1 MRHFNFTQLR
11 KYCHSRE
18 SGNPVVQ
25 RLLTAFLLAI
35 LMVLLIAGCGYHFT
49 PTGENIGRDVKN
61 VYVGVFTNG
70 TAEPNIEMVF
80 RNAFIDQFIK
90 GRRFKTVNS
99 EEAADAVIKGDIKN
113 LLVSPL
119 AYRGDNI
126 AIEKRLAVTMAVTL
140 KARSTNK
147 IIWSDDNFSQTGD
160 YAVSGMDATA
170 GDRVQKNALVKLA
183 NDAAERAYRMMISD
197 F

>member
-1 MRHFNFTQLR
+1 MNLQADCTEKRMMIFVSVL
-11 KYCHSRE
+11 
-18 SGNPVVQ
+18 
-25 RLLTAFLLAI
+25 FL
-35 LMVLLIAGCGYHFT
+35 VLLIAGCGYHFT

-61 VYVGVFTNG
+61 VYVGVFTNN

-99 EEAADAVIKGDIKN
+99 EEAADAVIKGEIKN
-113 LLVSPL
+113 LVVSPL

-147 IIWSDDNFSQTGD
+147 IIWGDDNFSQTGD
-160 YAVSGMDATA
+160 YAVSGMDATI
-170 GDRVQKNALVKLA
+170 GERVQKNALVKLA